1 MSIHAVRDE
10 QWAAPDVEAACQGR
24 LTAVISASVHGTR
37 EWTIVTI
44 AGDMDLQVLPL
55 FRRLVHADTRLL
67 VLDLRRVTFLDACG
81 LDLLLR
87 TQREALHA
95 DGCLRLVAPSRQ
107 VRRLLTLTGLDAQLP
122 TFATLDEAVAAPA
135 SGPSP

>member
-10 QWAAPDVEAACQGR
+10 SWATPDVEVARPGR
-24 LTAVISASVHGTR
+24 LTAVVSGSVHGMR

-44 AGDMDLQVLPL
+44 AGDLDLQALPL

-67 VLDLRRVTFLDACG
+67 VLDLRRVTFMDACG
-81 LDLLLR
+81 LELLLR

-95 DGCLRLVAPSRQ
+95 DGCLRLVAPSRK
-107 VRRLLTLTGLDAQLP
+107 VSRLLTLTGVAAQLP
-122 TFATLDEAVAAPA
+122 TFATLDQAVAAPA

>member
-1 MSIHAVRDE
+1 MSIHAVQDE
-10 QWAAPDVEAACQGR
+10 HWAAPEVEACDGR
-24 LTAVISASVHGTR
+24 LTASISRSVHGPRT
-37 EWTIVTI
+37 WTIVRV
-44 AGDMDLQVLPL
+44 AGDVDVQALAL
-55 FRRLVHADTRLL
+55 FRRLVNADTRLL

-107 VRRLLTLTGLDAQLP
+107 VSRLLTLTGMDGQLP